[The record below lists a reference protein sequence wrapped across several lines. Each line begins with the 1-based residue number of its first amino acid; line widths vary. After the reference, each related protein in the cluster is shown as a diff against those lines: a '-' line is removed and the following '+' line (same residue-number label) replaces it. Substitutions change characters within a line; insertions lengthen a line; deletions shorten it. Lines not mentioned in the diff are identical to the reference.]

1 MSRSMGKGRSGYV
14 WAVMAVA
21 IATGLRWVLLP
32 YAKDSHVFLYY
43 ILAVAFS
50 VWAGGSMAGLLAVA
64 LGGIVAG
71 IELAPGFSSNSIGDL
86 VGLLLFLLS
95 SLAIIALLQAQ
106 QHSAEQRMMAE
117 LAEQASRTRRAELE
131 KKDRVALD
139 NTWDV
144 AIIVTDHNRI
154 IREWNVGA
162 AQMTG
167 WSRGETIG
175 QSTDILFPQEDLDKE
190 EPKRHTRAAEAMGK
204 AKIARWLKCRDGSQF
219 YAEGMIRPVVD
230 TAGWVSGFIEV
241 FIDGSAR
248 VKAQEEMERRM
259 LDRAEELESLSYSMA
274 HDMRQYTRGMAVNAA
289 MVARDLKD
297 KLSEDQLQAV
307 ERLESNGKR
316 MHAMVEGILDHLRVS
331 RADLNSKPVDLSKLG
346 EEVADRIQP
355 AQSGSNVHFIVQP
368 GMWVKGDA
376 DLISLVIAN
385 LFENAFK
392 YAAGHVRFGYDA
404 KLLAYYVRDEGPGF
418 NPEYAE
424 KIFKPFVRLHGQ
436 DTPGTGIGLPNAQR
450 IVERHGGR
458 MWAESDGEGKGATF
472 YFTLKGIEEAPVGV
486 LR

>member
-1 MSRSMGKGRSGYV
+1 MATGKNGYL
-14 WAVMAVA
+14 WAALSVA

-43 ILAVAFS
+43 VLAVAFS
-50 VWAGGSMAGLLAVA
+50 VWAGGSMSGFVA
-64 LGGIVAG
+64 LILGAVVAG
-71 IELAPGFSSNSIGDL
+71 FELAPGFRGNEVGDL
-86 VGLLLFLLS
+86 VGLVLFVICS
-95 SLAIIALLQAQ
+95 VAVIALLHAQ
-106 QHSAEQRMMAE
+106 QHSAEQRMLAE
-117 LAEQASRTRRAELE
+117 LAEQAGRTRRAELE

-139 NTWDV
+139 NSWDV

-154 IREWNVGA
+154 IKEWNVGA

-167 WSRGETIG
+167 WSRGEVIG
-175 QSTDILFPQEDLDKE
+175 QSTDILFLPEDIEKD
-190 EPKRHTRAAEAMGK
+190 EPGRRARAAESMGK
-204 AKIARWLKCRDGSQF
+204 AKVARWLKCRDGSQF
-219 YAEGMIRPVVD
+219 YAEGMIRPIVD
-230 TAGWVSGFIEV
+230 GAGWATGFIEV

-297 KLSEDQLQAV
+297 NLTEDQSQAV
-307 ERLESNGKR
+307 QRLEGNAKR

-346 EEVADRIQP
+346 EEVAERIQP
-355 AQSGSNVHFIVQP
+355 AQAGSNVHFIVQP
-368 GMWVKGDA
+368 GMWVKGDG
-376 DLISLVIAN
+376 DLISLVVAN

-404 KLLAYYVRDEGPGF
+404 KLAAYYVRDEGPGF

-424 KIFKPFVRLHGQ
+424 RIFKPFVRLHGQ

-458 MWAESDGEGKGATF
+458 MWAVSEGEGKGATF
-472 YFTLKGIEEAPVGV
+472 FFTLKGVEEAPVGA